1 MAPARPSGCPVGN
14 RRGLSASPPLIG
26 CPTRHYPLPS
36 GFQGRG
42 EWRGRGVEGEV
53 DRVGPAKRAGEHRSP
68 IFLVSGTSWSLS
80 SMLICPR
87 KDSNAPVNRC
97 TCPSMASNRWLVQVV
112 SSATLSRAWTL
123 ASRTAIRLACST
135 CAALKSTREKKLKK
149 DLNKLLISL
158 TSCEPNPLR
167 LWLSLIA
174 VIIHHHDIFFILI
187 AVSDDWSRPLPLP
200 LLLLDRRFCLSLFP
214 LPHLHLLLFRIQ
226 PQVAYRPPHRH
237 GFRMRL
243 VRVVASVL
251 ASFAAR
257 ACRTQLVHLAIPVP
271 PLTSRAGLQIDLHL
285 TGGASR
291 LGVFHL
297 SRSFWRSG
305 WRGRWRN
312 ILIVIFVNLPEFL
325 R

>member
-36 GFQGRG
+36 GCQGRG

-68 IFLVSGTSWSLS
+68 ILLVSGTSRSLL
-80 SMLICPR
+80 SMLIRPR

-97 TCPSMASNRWLVQVV
+97 TCPSMASNRWLVRVV

-158 TSCEPNPLR
+158 TFCEPNPLR

-200 LLLLDRRFCLSLFP
+200 LLSSRFRLHLRHPLFLHLHLHLLDRRFCLSLFP
-214 LPHLHLLLFRIQ
+214 LPHLHLLLFRIR
-226 PQVAYRPPHRH
+226 PRVTYRPPHRH

-257 ACRTQLVHLAIPVP
+257 ACRTQLVH
-271 PLTSRAGLQIDLHL
+271 
-285 TGGASR
+285 
-291 LGVFHL
+291 
-297 SRSFWRSG
+297 
-305 WRGRWRN
+305 
-312 ILIVIFVNLPEFL
+312 
-325 R
+325 

>member
-1 MAPARPSGCPVGN
+1 MPDPAS
-14 RRGLSASPPLIG
+14 SSSIG
-26 CPTRHYPLPS
+26 MSRY
-36 GFQGRG
+36 
-42 EWRGRGVEGEV
+42 RGVEGEV
-53 DRVGPAKRAGEHRSP
+53 DRVGPAKRAGERRSL
-68 IFLVSGTSWSLS
+68 ILLVSGTSRSLS

-87 KDSNAPVNRC
+87 KDSNAPVNQC
-97 TCPSMASNRWLVQVV
+97 TCPSIASNRWLVRVV
-112 SSATLSRAWTL
+112 SSAILSRAWTL

-158 TSCEPNPLR
+158 TFCEPKPLR
-167 LWLSLIA
+167 LWLSLIT

-187 AVSDDWSRPLPLP
+187 AVSDDWSCPLPLP
-200 LLLLDRRFCLSLFP
+200 LLCSRLGLHPWLWLHRLHLRHPLF
-214 LPHLHLLLFRIQ
+214 LHLHLLLFRIR
-226 PQVAYRPPHRH
+226 PRVAYRPPHRH

>member
-1 MAPARPSGCPVGN
+1 MPDPASSSSIVMSRK
-14 RRGLSASPPLIG
+14 
-26 CPTRHYPLPS
+26 
-36 GFQGRG
+36 
-42 EWRGRGVEGEV
+42 RGVEGEV
-53 DRVGPAKRAGEHRSP
+53 DRVGPAKRAGECRSP
-68 IFLVSGTSWSLS
+68 ILLMSSTSRSLL
-80 SMLICPR
+80 SMLIRPR

-97 TCPSMASNRWLVQVV
+97 TCPSMASNCWLIRVIL
-112 SSATLSRAWTL
+112 SATLSRAWTL
-123 ASRTAIRLACST
+123 ASRAVIRLACST

-158 TSCEPNPLR
+158 TFCELNPLW

-187 AVSDDWSRPLPLP
+187 AVSDNWSRPLPLP
-200 LLLLDRRFCLSLFP
+200 LLCSRLGLHPWLWLHRLLLHLHLLDRQFCLSLFP
-214 LPHLHLLLFRIQ
+214 LPHLHLLLFRIR
-226 PQVAYRPPHRH
+226 PRVAYRPPHRH

-291 LGVFHL
+291 LGVFHP

-312 ILIVIFVNLPEFL
+312 ILIVIFVDLPEFL